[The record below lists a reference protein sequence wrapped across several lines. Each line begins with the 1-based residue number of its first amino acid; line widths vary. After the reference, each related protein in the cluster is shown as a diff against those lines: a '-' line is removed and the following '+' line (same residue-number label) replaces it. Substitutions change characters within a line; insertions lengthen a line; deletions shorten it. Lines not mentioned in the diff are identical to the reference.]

1 MTTRQDVDR
10 LNQAQQQTV
19 SLAVREMRS
28 LLSGLKGMDPAWQRD
43 LLIDEIPALSA
54 KYGDLAASA
63 VAQWYE
69 ETRAKE
75 VHGTYEALAADPFP
89 DQPIRDRIR
98 YGAGDLF
105 KDGGDQAFAAWLEG
119 ALQRWVMYSGR
130 QTVAMNVLHD
140 PARPRFAR
148 VPTGAKTCAWCEI
161 MCSRG
166 FVYYTK
172 KTALERRGSGRL
184 YHDHCD
190 CQAVPEWD
198 KDAAHIQGYDPEAMY
213 LRYQQA
219 WDAAGGAGATD
230 KQVAY
235 QMRRLFPGEYKD
247 SVSQN
252 G

>member
-1 MTTRQDVDR
+1 MER
-10 LNQAQQQTV
+10 L
-19 SLAVREMRS
+19 LE
-28 LLSGLKGMDPAWQRD
+28 GLKGMAPEWQRD
-43 LLIDEIPALSA
+43 LLLDEVPALAA

-63 VAQWYE
+63 AAQWYE
-69 ETRAKE
+69 ETRARQ
-75 VHGTYEALAADPFP
+75 VSGGYEALAADPFP
-89 DQPIRDRIR
+89 DQAIRDRIR

-105 KDGGDQAFAAWLEG
+105 KAGGDDAFAAWLGG

-130 QTVAMNVLHD
+130 QTVAMNAMHD

-148 VPTGAKTCAWCEI
+148 VPTGARTCAWCEI

-166 FVYYTK
+166 FVYYTRE
-172 KTALERRGSGRL
+172 TALERRGSGRL

-198 KDAAHIQGYDPEAMY
+198 KDVSHIQGYDPDAMY
-213 LRYQQA
+213 QRYQQA
-219 WDAAGGAGATD
+219 WDAAGGSGASD

-235 QMRRLFPGEYKD
+235 QMRRLYPDLYKD
-247 SVSQN
+247 GISAK